1 MHQCEI
7 CQKCFSNK
15 SNLHVHIRTH
25 TGEKPYVCLICD
37 KKFAQKIALKNHEA
51 THSDERNFK
60 CNFCPDERSFKTKIQ
75 LRKHLVYH
83 YEPKFLC
90 VHCKKKLNDSS
101 NLKSHVKRKH
111 AGKT

>member
-1 MHQCEI
+1 M
-7 CQKCFSNK
+7 
-15 SNLHVHIRTH
+15 RTH
-25 TGEKPYVCLICD
+25 TGEKPYVCSTCD
-37 KKFAQKIALKNHEA
+37 KSFAHKNSLQRHQA

-60 CNFCPDERSFKTKIQ
+60 CDICPDERCFKTKDR
-75 LRKHLVYH
+75 LRNHLAYH

-90 VHCKKKLNDSS
+90 VHCNKKFHDSS